1 MIKIKDIKI
10 SGAILAPMAGFTD
23 VGFRDLSAL
32 YGAGLTVTEMVSA
45 KGMVYGNEKTREL
58 LAIGKN
64 ENIVAAQIFGKDPY
78 IMADAVSRVEFLPF
92 DIIDINMGC
101 PVPKI
106 VKNGEGSALLN
117 NPKLAGEIV
126 KAVVGASKGKA
137 VTVKTRLGFNDN
149 EFTVLR
155 LAHEVEE
162 AGASALTLHG
172 RTRSQFYS
180 GEPKYSE
187 IARVVKELSIP
198 VIANGDVVDRESY
211 NRILKETGAEAVAI
225 GRGAIGNPK
234 IFSDVIAN
242 ENLKNDTL
250 LLKKSIKSMIYHQII
265 VLKAHYDD
273 RYIYSNMKKHICY
286 YLKGMSGVRAYRN
299 AICRVES
306 LEELYSVLDGI
317 DFSSCNNINLNEVKY
332 D

>member
-1 MIKIKDIKI
+1 MFKIKDINI
-10 SGAILAPMAGFTD
+10 TGAVLAPMAGFTD
-23 VGFRDLSAL
+23 VGFRDLAAM

-58 LAIGKN
+58 LAIGEN
-64 ENIVAAQIFGKDPY
+64 ENIVAAQIFGRDPY
-78 IMADAVSRVEFLPF
+78 IMADAVSRDEFKPF

-117 NPKLAGEIV
+117 NPKLAAEIV
-126 KAVVGASKGKA
+126 KAVVGACKGKA

-149 EFTVLR
+149 EYTVLR

-162 AGASALTLHG
+162 AGASAITIHG

-180 GEPKYSE
+180 GEPNYAE
-187 IARVVKELSIP
+187 IAKVARELSIP

-211 NRILKETGAEAVAI
+211 DKIMNMTGSVGVAI
-225 GRGAIGNPK
+225 GRASLGNPM
-234 IFSDVIAN
+234 IFTEILGDD
-242 ENLKNDTL
+242 NLKNDTL
-250 LLKKSIKSMIYHQII
+250 LLKNDIKSMIYHQIN
-265 VLKAHYDD
+265 VLKEHYDD

-306 LEELYSVLDGI
+306 LDELYSVLDTI
-317 DFSSCNNINLNEVKY
+317 DFSMQADMDMNEVKN